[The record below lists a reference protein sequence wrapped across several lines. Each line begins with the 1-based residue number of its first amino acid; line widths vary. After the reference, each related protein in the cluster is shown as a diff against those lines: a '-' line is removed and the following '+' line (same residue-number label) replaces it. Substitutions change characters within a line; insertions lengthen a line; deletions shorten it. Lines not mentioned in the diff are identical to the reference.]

1 MKLFALSFALAA
13 ACATGG
19 TSETTAAAS
28 PAQDCGGMMS
38 AVVARG
44 TAVREAPDGT
54 SALVVTLNDRTPVCA
69 SNDSRGFG
77 YRRVRLADGRTGF
90 IEESSLQ

>member
-1 MKLFALSFALAA
+1 
-13 ACATGG
+13 
-19 TSETTAAAS
+19 
-28 PAQDCGGMMS
+28 MMS
-38 AVVARG
+38 AVAARG

-54 SALVVTLNDRTPVCA
+54 SGLVATLNDRTPVCA